1 MTKAAPAAV
10 KTAPKAGRLVATLT
24 TGPDRQGSPAF
35 VTTRA
40 ATLVCDLLG
49 IPGDLHH
56 GPSRRAGA
64 REPWLPRGTV
74 IRNDRQISA
83 LGLDEL
89 AEIAGRLGLPALEPE
104 WLGGNLLIDGIA
116 DFSRLAPGSRLAF
129 GGNWG
134 GKGRFDGGAVL
145 CVEAYNAPCR
155 QAGRAVAA
163 MASDAALEFAFVKA
177 AAGLRGLVL
186 SVDRAGRV
194 APGDAVI
201 VLPPVTAGQRA

>member
-1 MTKAAPAAV
+1 MIEVTKAAPAAV

-24 TGPDRQGSPAF
+24 TGPDRHGSHAF
-35 VTTRA
+35 MTERA
-40 ATLVCDLLG
+40 AALDFDIFG

-56 GPSRRAGA
+56 GSSRRAGA

-83 LGLDEL
+83 LCASEL
-89 AEIAGRLGLPALEPE
+89 AEIAERLGLPALEPE

-116 DFSRLAPGSRLAF
+116 AFSRLAPGSRLAF
-129 GGNWG
+129 GGVWG

-145 CVEAYNAPCR
+145 RVEAYNAPCR

-163 MASDAALEFAFVKA
+163 MADDAALEFAFVKA
-177 AAGLRGLVL
+177 GAGLRGLVL

-201 VLPPVTAGQRA
+201 VLPPVTA